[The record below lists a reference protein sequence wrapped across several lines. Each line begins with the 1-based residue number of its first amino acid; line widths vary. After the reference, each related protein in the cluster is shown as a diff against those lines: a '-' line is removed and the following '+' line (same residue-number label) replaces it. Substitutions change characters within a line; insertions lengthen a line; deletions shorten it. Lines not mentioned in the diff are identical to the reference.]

1 MGVMTVNTGH
11 PMGHHLFM
19 HGNRQPCFLVAFTA
33 DFVAVHFQQKGI
45 FGRMR
50 QMAGRAITN
59 SHRSVNIGITKMTAK
74 ALVAEEAEFP
84 WRPHQPHPGG
94 KVMTILTFFFLIR
107 TMLRN
112 MTTSRLPTA
121 AIFAGIPSQFRL
133 STLLIIVFQNFF
145 RRNGTGNPIKDCCQD
160 LMAGHRIASGKQ
172 QQPGR

>member
-11 PMGHHLFM
+11 PMGQHLLM

-33 DFVAVHFQQKGI
+33 NFITVHFQQKGI

-94 KVMTILTFFFLIR
+94 KVMTILTFFFHVR
-107 TMLRN
+107 TMFGN
-112 MTTSRLPTA
+112 MATTRLPCTS
-121 AIFAGIPSQFRL
+121 IC
-133 STLLIIVFQNFF
+133 
-145 RRNGTGNPIKDCCQD
+145 TGS
-160 LMAGHRIASGKQ
+160 LT
-172 QQPGR
+172 